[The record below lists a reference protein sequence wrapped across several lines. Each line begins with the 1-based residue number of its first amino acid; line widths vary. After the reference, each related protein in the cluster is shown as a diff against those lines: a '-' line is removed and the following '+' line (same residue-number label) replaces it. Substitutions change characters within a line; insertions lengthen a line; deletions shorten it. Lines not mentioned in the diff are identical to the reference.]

1 MPVTTF
7 RYQVVEAATRAPEGD
22 RPYMDIGR
30 CLQRMRWLN
39 LVAQEPRYTLVPVR
53 WREAS

>member
-1 MPVTTF
+1 MTTF